1 MRYMLENQALGML
14 KQEDNDF
21 ECSLSCTVNGEKERK
36 ERKRQNAELFNDC
49 LPSEGS
55 FYFLLSSLLPKV

>member
-1 MRYMLENQALGML
+1 MLENQAPGML

-21 ECSLSCTVNGEKERK
+21 ECSLSCTMNGEKERK

-55 FYFLLSSLLPKV
+55 FYFIFSSLLPKV